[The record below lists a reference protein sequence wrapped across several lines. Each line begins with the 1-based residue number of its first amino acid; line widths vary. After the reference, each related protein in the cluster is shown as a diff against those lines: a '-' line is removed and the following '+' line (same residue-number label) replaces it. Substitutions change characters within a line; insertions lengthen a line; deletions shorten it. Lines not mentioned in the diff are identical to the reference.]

1 MSISPVR
8 LVGAGRKRTALTPRT
23 LHPTLLAFV
32 KYNIEEANRRHSVG
46 FDLIQLEREY
56 PEFKKMILKISKF
69 YKIGK
74 FDRNNADIVPTL
86 EYDGRGGQAL
96 IHLECVAA
104 DALLA
109 GTAAGRD
116 REPHTEVRAA
126 CTLADN
132 YSATAAASSPH
143 LGMAGKGEKGLGGG
157 LRVTLRRLRML

>member
-1 MSISPVR
+1 M
-8 LVGAGRKRTALTPRT
+8 
-23 LHPTLLAFV
+23 
-32 KYNIEEANRRHSVG
+32 G
-46 FDLIQLEREY
+46 FDLIQLEHEY

-104 DALLA
+104 DQLLA
-109 GTAAGRD
+109 GANTQ
-116 REPHTEVRAA
+116 PHTEIREARN
-126 CTLADN
+126 LADN
-132 YSATAAASSPH
+132 YSPSAAASSPH

-157 LRVTLRRLRML
+157 IRVTLRRLRML

>member
-1 MSISPVR
+1 MVFLAAIEIITPHTEQS
-8 LVGAGRKRTALTPRT
+8 LTIRT
-23 LHPTLLAFV
+23 LHQTLLAFV

-46 FDLIQLEREY
+46 FDLIQLEHEY

-104 DALLA
+104 EQLLMGMTNA
-109 GTAAGRD
+109 EPPTEI
-116 REPHTEVRAA
+116 REARN
-126 CTLADN
+126 LADN
-132 YSATAAASSPH
+132 YCATAAASTPH

-157 LRVTLRRLRML
+157 IRVTLRRLRML